1 MVSVA
6 ATIVGVAAIAYGLR
20 DVFHTVLHPGGHGS
34 LSDGLQ
40 AAVWRLFR
48 ILARPFPALL
58 ALAGP
63 VALAA
68 TLGIWSTLVA
78 VGWAL
83 VLWPHLPQGF
93 LIASGLD
100 PAEQGGFADALY
112 VSFVTLSTLGYGD
125 IAPRSGWLRILG
137 PIEAFVGFSLIT
149 AAISWILSVYPVLAR
164 RRSLARRIAL
174 IQEGES
180 IAAVKALHLGGDS
193 AAALLDELTTGMIA
207 VEGDLSQFPVTYY
220 FHGGDDRSSLCAALP
235 HLVQLATDAA
245 SLDCPP
251 ALRFRGAM
259 LQQAIQDFAA
269 ELGGRFL
276 ALPAAPV
283 DVVLR
288 AYAADHDPA
297 ARGAAT

>member
-1 MVSVA
+1 MSAA
-6 ATIVGVAAIAYGLR
+6 ATIVGVVAIAFGLR

-48 ILARPFPALL
+48 VLARPFPALL

-68 TLGIWSTLVA
+68 TLGVWATLVA

-137 PIEAFVGFSLIT
+137 PLEAFVGFSLIT

-174 IQEGES
+174 IREGEP

-193 AAALLDELTTGMIA
+193 AATLLDELTTGIIA

-220 FHGGDDRSSLCAALP
+220 FHGDDDRSSLCAAMP
-235 HLVQLATDAA
+235 HLVRLAADA
-245 SLDCPP
+245 SSPDCPP
-251 ALRFRGAM
+251 AIRLRGAM

-283 DVVLR
+283 DAVLR